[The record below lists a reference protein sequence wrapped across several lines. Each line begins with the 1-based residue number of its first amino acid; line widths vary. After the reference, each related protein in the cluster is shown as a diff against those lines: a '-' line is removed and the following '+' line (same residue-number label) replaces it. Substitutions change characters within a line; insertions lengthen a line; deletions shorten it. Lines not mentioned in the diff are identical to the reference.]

1 MAKPARYFKNVKDEK
16 ILKNKVQRAKK
27 EIREATQEISKL
39 MSYSK
44 KGTLHTRMLESGLKK
59 LSNHFGSI
67 PGHFPHKP

>member
-1 MAKPARYFKNVKDEK
+1 MAKPAKFFKKLKDEK
-16 ILKNKVQRAKK
+16 ILTDKVKRAKK

-44 KGTLHTRMLESGLKK
+44 KGTLNTRTLESGLKK

-67 PGHFPHKP
+67 PGHFPHKY

>member
-1 MAKPARYFKNVKDEK
+1 MAKPAQFFKIVKDEK
-16 ILKNKVQRAKK
+16 ILKDKVERAKK
-27 EIREATQEISKL
+27 EIRAATQEISKL

-44 KGTLHTRMLESGLKK
+44 KGTLNTRRLESGLKK